1 MDVNSYLRTEVFP
14 STFCP
19 GCGHGIILNAL
30 IRAIDDLKL
39 DMKKMVFVS
48 GIGCAG
54 WITSPHIKADTMHTT
69 HGRPLA
75 FATGIKLAN
84 PELKVV
90 VIAGDGDLASIG
102 GNHLIH
108 AARRNIDI
116 TTICANN
123 SIYGMTGGQASP
135 TTPEGAVTLTTPEGS
150 YYNPF
155 DLCALVRG
163 AGAGYAARATVYHAR
178 MLAKFIKNALSYDGF
193 SFVDAVSTCPTQ
205 YGRRNSMSDPFEM
218 LEWLKRNSTTREEKG
233 KIVIKEWIARSAEK

>member
-39 DMKKMVFVS
+39 DIKKMVFVS

-163 AGAGYAARATVYHAR
+163 AGAGYVSRATVYHAR
-178 MLAKFIKNALSYDGF
+178 MLAKFIKNALSHDGF
-193 SFVDAVSTCPTQ
+193 SFVDAISTCPTQ
-205 YGRRNSMSDPFEM
+205 YGRRNSMSDSFEM
-218 LEWLKRNSTTREEKG
+218 LEWLKHNSTTREEKG
-233 KIVIKEWIARSAEK
+233 KIVIKEWIASSAEE

>member
-1 MDVNSYLRTEVFP
+1 MDVSRYLRTEAFP

-30 IRAIDDLKL
+30 IRAIDELGL
-39 DMKKMVFVS
+39 DTKNMVFVS

-54 WITSPHIKADTMHTT
+54 WITSPHMKADTMHTT

-90 VIAGDGDLASIG
+90 VIAGDGDLSSIG

-108 AARRNIDI
+108 AARRNVDI
-116 TTICANN
+116 TAICANN

-135 TTPEGAVTLTTPEGS
+135 TTPEGVITLTTPEGS
-150 YYNPF
+150 YYRPF

-163 AGAGYAARATVYHAR
+163 AGAGYVARATVYHAR
-178 MLAKFIKNALSYDGF
+178 MLTRYIKNALEYKGF
-193 SFVDAVSTCPTQ
+193 SFIDAVSTCPTQ
-205 YGRRNSMSDPFEM
+205 YGRRNSMNEPFEM
-218 LEWLKRNSTTREEKG
+218 LEWLKSNSTTREDEKG
-233 KIVIKEWIARSAEK
+233 RIVLKEWIS